1 MEIIK
6 FQLSKLT
13 ASKAVQA
20 STWHVATMVVDLPA
34 SASALLWKYIMLTFH
49 LSNIFE
55 NQKTWWENRFY
66 IIILDI
72 EWSWYIGK
80 WHLTSTL
87 SQQGHSLVGTL
98 LARYTKSVFGWW
110 NASQCSGSRCG
121 FFGISGEVLWTD
133 PSEDPASQRDS
144 TKVLGKIWIPT
155 SNFADIFLFTGFCV
169 SAISA
174 IRDYCFKG
182 ETSWK
187 WKAMNSWRESI
198 WKMTKYHE
206 IRAVPFPKPSW
217 HHLSFAALRLTMPS
231 CCLMSGGLMA
241 DGRFS
246 IDPREGM
253 MLFSAA
259 KRGGSGLGSAD
270 WRAGDM

>member
-80 WHLTSTL
+80 WHLTPTL
-87 SQQGHSLVGTL
+87 SQQPHSLVGTL
-98 LARYTKSVFGWW
+98 
-110 NASQCSGSRCG
+110 
-121 FFGISGEVLWTD
+121 
-133 PSEDPASQRDS
+133 P
-144 TKVLGKIWIPT
+144 
-155 SNFADIFLFTGFCV
+155 
-169 SAISA
+169 
-174 IRDYCFKG
+174 
-182 ETSWK
+182 
-187 WKAMNSWRESI
+187 
-198 WKMTKYHE
+198 
-206 IRAVPFPKPSW
+206 
-217 HHLSFAALRLTMPS
+217 FAALPGTLKVYLDGEMHLNVRDPGAVSVKVRQKRSIWSWESTS
-231 CCLMSGGLMA
+231 CTFRCVV
-241 DGRFS
+241 
-246 IDPREGM
+246 
-253 MLFSAA
+253 
-259 KRGGSGLGSAD
+259 
-270 WRAGDM
+270 